1 MSKAP
6 SSLTRSISPPTP
18 PRKRTRLNLTS
29 EARNQAPN
37 TSQTNNTSA
46 TSNSNS
52 PGPAAIEA
60 GEAKIDDHLAYFST
74 HLAAVS
80 RCEPS
85 APRLSMDEFAEL
97 YRRNDRPHGCHFV
110 VHQHDHPVSGPHY
123 DLRLQFSESSSVSF
137 ALPYGLPGNPHSKKP
152 TRMAL
157 ETRVHCLWNHLIE
170 SASHAT
176 GSLLIWD
183 TGEYEVLDQPSPTA
197 GDETDSSTLS
207 SNDLESTRA
216 EAAQQPQNERLI
228 DAFQK
233 SRITLRL
240 HGTRLPPNYTINM
253 WLPSANRNPRG
264 AKKNPPTQLPI
275 RCRHRRRGNKYTTLN
290 HHKNSTRTSTSMPRP
305 PPPASIDPDS
315 DSSDSSDPG
324 ALVADQDVA
333 DEEALDK
340 YAEDDDDDG
349 EEAAAAIRAANAYTG
364 ATNSIGSVHSRQ
376 WYVSLNK
383 ALSGLPVASSTTSS
397 SLSSA
402 ESTTKKI
409 NNEEWEWGDAGGA
422 FLVHGP
428 EIERSVV
435 TGRLAADV
443 MADEGVA
450 AGFVP
455 RRGWRAVLS

>member
-1 MSKAP
+1 MPKAP

-18 PRKRTRLNLTS
+18 PRKRARLILPS

-183 TGEYEVLDQPSPTA
+183 TGEYEVLDRPSPTA
-197 GDETDSSTLS
+197 GDETDSSTS
-207 SNDLESTRA
+207 SSDDLESTRA

-264 AKKNPPTQLPI
+264 AKKNRPTQQTI
-275 RCRHRRRGNKYTTLN
+275 RRRRLRRSNRHTTL
-290 HHKNSTRTSTSMPRP
+290 HHHENSTRTSTSMPRP
-305 PPPASIDPDS
+305 PPPSIDPDS

-324 ALVADQDVA
+324 ALAADQEDA
-333 DEEALDK
+333 DEEALNK
-340 YAEDDDDDG
+340 CDDDDDG

-364 ATNSIGSVHSRQ
+364 ATNSIGSVQSRQ

-383 ALSGLPVASSTTSS
+383 ALSGLPFPSSTSS
-397 SLSSA
+397 CSLSPAKS
-402 ESTTKKI
+402 TKKR
-409 NNEEWEWGDAGGA
+409 NDEEWGWRDAGGA

-455 RRGWRAVLS
+455 RRGWRAILF